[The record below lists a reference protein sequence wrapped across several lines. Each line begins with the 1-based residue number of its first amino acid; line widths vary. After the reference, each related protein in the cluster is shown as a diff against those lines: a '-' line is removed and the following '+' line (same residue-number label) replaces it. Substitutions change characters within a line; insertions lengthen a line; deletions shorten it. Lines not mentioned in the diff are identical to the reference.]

1 MAKRRPKYKQHPDD
15 VLAQRQA
22 LLRKIGL
29 VVIVVV
35 SLLFGLSIGYPIAVA
50 GDVTQGVLKGLTY
63 AGGALGVLLI
73 SVFLNRKLKGY

>member
-1 MAKRRPKYKQHPDD
+1 MAKRRPKYKQQADE
-15 VLAQRQA
+15 LAQRQA

-29 VVIVVV
+29 IVILVV

-50 GDVTQGVLKGLTY
+50 GDVMQGVLKGLAY
-63 AGGALGVLLI
+63 GGGALAVLLI